1 MLGSGVQAGTTKR
14 KPTTEREREKKVR
27 IEVYGEETKLL
38 ERP

>member
-1 MLGSGVQAGTTKR
+1 MLGSGVQAGTTKENL
-14 KPTTEREREKKVR
+14 PQREREKKVR